1 MIKVSSFKADNLKT
15 VVNYEACWLRN
26 AQHAVKVGNSANF
39 FTLLQATKE
48 NGMDLQGTSASGTSG
63 ASLELAS
70 LKLAKSQQEQEGQAS
85 LQLLESASDVPKSS
99 SSNPALG
106 ANVDTFA

>member
-1 MIKVSSFKADNLKT
+1 M
-15 VVNYEACWLRN
+15 
-26 AQHAVKVGNSANF
+26 GNFAHF

-48 NGMDLQGTSASGTSG
+48 NGMELQGANASAASG

-70 LKLAKSQQEQEGQAS
+70 LKLAKGQQEQEGKAS
-85 LQLLESASDVPKSS
+85 LQLLESAADVPKAS

-106 ANVDTFA
+106 ANIDTFA

>member
-1 MIKVSSFKADNLKT
+1 
-15 VVNYEACWLRN
+15 
-26 AQHAVKVGNSANF
+26 
-39 FTLLQATKE
+39 
-48 NGMDLQGTSASGTSG
+48 MDLQGASASGASG

>member
-1 MIKVSSFKADNLKT
+1 MVKVSPFKADNLTSVGICSLCK
-15 VVNYEACWLRN
+15 
-26 AQHAVKVGNSANF
+26 AQHKIKGGNSAHF

-48 NGMDLQGTSASGTSG
+48 NGMDLQGASASGTSG

-99 SSNPALG
+99 SSNPVLG
-106 ANVDTFA
+106 ANIDTYA